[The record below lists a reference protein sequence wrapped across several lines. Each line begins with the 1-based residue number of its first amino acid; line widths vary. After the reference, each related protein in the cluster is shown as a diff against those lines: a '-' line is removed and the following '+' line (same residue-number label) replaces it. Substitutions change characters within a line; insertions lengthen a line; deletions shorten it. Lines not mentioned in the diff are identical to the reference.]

1 MRLSRLKN
9 ICATLWGKSMLPVL
23 SRGRCCFSV
32 VFYSKLSFSVPL
44 CLAGLSLYNKAINLK
59 FIPIP
64 TFDFISIHL
73 IHVYISQAMNAKKCS
88 YSLLVAYIL
97 CYIHSVLRIIKII
110 SKKTLFETVQ
120 SWSLKAPERV
130 NSVKRLSKTLRE
142 FFNGVTLLIIL
153 NKTAKS
159 TIGYLSVEKIFVN
172 WVTLTR

>member
-1 MRLSRLKN
+1 MQQIMFLQ
-9 ICATLWGKSMLPVL
+9 
-23 SRGRCCFSV
+23 
-32 VFYSKLSFSVPL
+32 
-44 CLAGLSLYNKAINLK
+44 
-59 FIPIP
+59 
-64 TFDFISIHL
+64 
-73 IHVYISQAMNAKKCS
+73 SQE
-88 YSLLVAYIL
+88 LVAYIL
-97 CYIHSVLRIIKII
+97 LYIYIYSVLRIIKII

-153 NKTAKS
+153 NKKAKS